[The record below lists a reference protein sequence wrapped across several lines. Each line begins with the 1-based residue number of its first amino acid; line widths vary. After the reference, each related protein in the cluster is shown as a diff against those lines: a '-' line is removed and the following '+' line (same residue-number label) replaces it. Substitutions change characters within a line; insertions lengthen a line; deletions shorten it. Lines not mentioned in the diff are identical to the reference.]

1 MKRNTFILSLILL
14 TQVFSS
20 CKDQSTTP
28 ASLDDL
34 HLRFVSGYIGA
45 DLMPSFPPFRDPIG
59 CQIIIV
65 AENTSATRTL
75 SKLSAPQADVFL
87 NSSNQKLGTI
97 TFTTTWDGQLDPTE
111 RDTVRLTKVISQTT
125 LLTPQCGMYVYLN
138 LTVQNDSKTSISLKT
153 DSLAFGCAY

>member
-1 MKRNTFILSLILL
+1 MKRNPFILSLILL
-14 TQVFSS
+14 TQVFFS

-28 ASLDDL
+28 DSLGDL

-45 DLMPSFPPFRDPIG
+45 NLMPSVPPDPIG

-65 AENTSATRTL
+65 AENASVTRTL

-97 TFTTTWDGQLDPTE
+97 TFTSSWDGQLGRQNE
-111 RDTVRLTKVISQTT
+111 
-125 LLTPQCGMYVYLN
+125 TPSV
-138 LTVQNDSKTSISLKT
+138 
-153 DSLAFGCAY
+153 